1 MFDIYLLR
9 CRLPIKVAELVE
21 KEVPKGKRRVHS
33 ERGRCATSN
42 EAILRKK
49 DVTFV
54 MWKCNKLR
62 CAN

>member
-49 DVTFV
+49 
-54 MWKCNKLR
+54 M
-62 CAN
+62 